1 MDFFDDQQIEELS
14 NFDYIADEDFIN
26 TLVDEEFNLNDYL
39 NSNIDY

>member
-1 MDFFDDQQIEELS
+1 MDFFDDQQTEELS